1 MSRRKIANLVISI
14 LTLNV
19 LIVLYG
25 LSFYSEKP
33 EYWESILLTT
43 LVYLLFSA
51 AVIRFIPYLTSFL
64 SGDEQPH
71 LIQTGDRTYRRCGAR
86 EIAKL
91 VLIIL
96 AFRLIELL
104 LTYVFHF
111 IRFGYTG
118 TFIEVQ
124 RVWLDFYHE
133 DQVFPLYRYVTNV
146 FWIFTFNFN
155 HARFIGSYVFTAL
168 AGAALYALVLF
179 DFDRKTARRA
189 LRYFFFLPISY
200 QLMGS
205 VPDGLFILLSCLALL
220 FMRKRRYWAA
230 NLIAMFAAATHALGA
245 LLFFP
250 ILTDYIAFIV
260 RNVRSNREM
269 GKGYLSMQ
277 IVNAVSF
284 ICIPIGIGVVMLYAS
299 LKFGDSMALYR
310 VAFDSYPVSVT
321 NIPGSVFRWLDE
333 IVSNSYV
340 ITPQTIPSLFSA
352 VLPQFAYLILVC
364 TLIILG
370 SGKVDAPYLMLLIL
384 TVPAVFAV
392 NQTKDAA
399 HLLTLTVPM
408 YVGLAV
414 CVKKRWLD
422 VLLTVVFAI
431 CWIVNLYAFVCG
443 YTGVVL

>member
-1 MSRRKIANLVISI
+1 MGRRKLVNLIISI
-14 LTLNV
+14 LALTV
-19 LIVLYG
+19 LVVLYG
-25 LSFYSEKP
+25 LSFYLKKP
-33 EYWESILLTT
+33 QYWESILLTT
-43 LVYLLFSA
+43 LVYLLFFTA
-51 AVIRFIPYLTSFL
+51 ILYFIPHLTSFL

-71 LIQTGDRTYRRCGAR
+71 LIQSGDRTYRRCGAR

-104 LTYVFHF
+104 LTYVFHY
-111 IRFGYTG
+111 IRFGYTS
-118 TFIEVQ
+118 TFMEVQ

-133 DQVFPLYRYVTNV
+133 DRVFPLYRYVTNV

-155 HARFIGSYVFTAL
+155 HARFLGSYVFTAL

-189 LRYFFFLPISY
+189 IRYFFFLPISY

-230 NLIAMFAAATHALGA
+230 NIIAMLAAATHAIGA

-250 ILTDYIAFIV
+250 ILADYIAFIV
-260 RNVRSNREM
+260 GNVRSNREM

-284 ICIPIGIGVVMLYAS
+284 ICIPIGIGIVMLYAS
-299 LKFGDSMALYR
+299 LKFGDSLALYR
-310 VAFDSYPVSVT
+310 VAFDFNPFSVN
-321 NIPGSVFRWLDE
+321 NIPGSMFRWID
-333 IVSNSYV
+333 V
-340 ITPQTIPSLFSA
+340 IAKSSHIITTQTIPSLFT
-352 VLPQFAYLILVC
+352 VILPQIIYLILACV
-364 TLIILG
+364 LIIFG
-370 SGKVDAPYLMLLIL
+370 CGKVDTSYLLLLIV
-384 TVPAVFAV
+384 TIPTIFAM
-392 NQTKDAA
+392 NQSQDAA

-408 YVGLAV
+408 YITLAV

-422 VLLTVVFAI
+422 ATLTVLSAFSWVAYF
-431 CWIVNLYAFVCG
+431 YAFVCG
-443 YTGVVL
+443 YTGGVL